1 MIEWIVKKV
10 VISKVNDL
18 LKTYKKNVDK
28 AKEMLKT
35 WTTRLQKVLAC
46 LEKMLAKLDD
56 NIIDAAEIEEASEDV
71 AKVIKEW

>member
-1 MIEWIVKKV
+1 MIQWIVKKV

-35 WTTRLQKVLAC
+35 WIARLQKVLAC

-56 NIIDAAEIEEASEDV
+56 NIIDAAEIKEASEDV